1 MCDHQINLIF
11 PSNKVSLS
19 NVALAHQEGSSG
31 ESLKP
36 LKDVDAADEV
46 EIVEMR
52 EMEDHSRVCNEF
64 VIAPSEL
71 QTLLLAC

>member
-1 MCDHQINLIF
+1 MCDCQINLIF

-19 NVALAHQEGSSG
+19 NVTLTHQEGSSG
-31 ESLKP
+31 ESSKP

-46 EIVEMR
+46 KIVEMH
-52 EMEDHSRVCNEF
+52 ELEDHSRVRNEF
-64 VIAPSEL
+64 IIALSES

>member
-1 MCDHQINLIF
+1 MCDRQIDLIF

-19 NVALAHQEGSSG
+19 NVTLTHQEGSSG

-46 EIVEMR
+46 KIVEMHKL
-52 EMEDHSRVCNEF
+52 EDHSRVRNEF
-64 VIAPSEL
+64 IIALSES